1 MRELFIFT
9 RERGIIKFMKSDE
22 FKMDLQL
29 FAEEDKKEEEKTTE
43 TGATETGASGENK
56 KAEETKSYSEDEVQK
71 MLQSE
76 ADRRVTQALKKAQE
90 EWEEKLAEKERL
102 AKLSAEEREKEL
114 ERQKAEELA
123 KKEKELQ
130 QKELRLQTIGL
141 MEELEMPLAFVD
153 FVMSSDYES
162 THKRAKDLKTL
173 FLAEVQKAVQGEK
186 ETLLKGKTPP
196 YLGEDKK
203 EKKEP
208 QPEMDKALQKAK
220 ETGDIKDLL
229 RLKFAGKEL

>member
-186 ETLLKGKTPP
+186 ETLLKVK
-196 YLGEDKK
+196 
-203 EKKEP
+203 
-208 QPEMDKALQKAK
+208 
-220 ETGDIKDLL
+220 LL
-229 RLKFAGKEL
+229 RIWERIRRRRKNLNRRWTRHSRKPKRLGILKTYCD